1 VTRTALI
8 IGGDGQIGRAIARN
22 FLSHGWHVR
31 LARRSSQSPPPD
43 LAGHVETLQL
53 DRDEPGALAGALKAG
68 ADAVIDTI
76 AFTESHARQW
86 LDLGPDIG
94 ALAVISTISLYC
106 DGDGRTMDEAQGKG
120 FPAFPVPITEDQ
132 STVSPG
138 PATYATR
145 KAAMERLLLEKVRC
159 PVTVLRPGAIHGEGS
174 RQPREWW
181 FIKRILD
188 GRRRIPLA
196 YDGRSIFPTSAAANI
211 AELCRNALDQPAT
224 RILNAVDPE
233 ALTITDIGTAIA
245 SVYGV
250 ALDLIPLPGPP
261 RGVVGEHP
269 WCVPAP
275 VVMDMSRA
283 EALGY
288 RPVTRYRDM
297 IAEVCRSAEAAA
309 GAGIT
314 FPYYLSPRYFDYAA
328 EDAVMGA
335 VG

>member
-1 VTRTALI
+1 MTRSALI
-8 IGGDGQIGRAIARN
+8 IGGDGQIGRAVARN
-22 FLSHGWHVR
+22 LLSHGWHVR

-43 LAGHVETLQL
+43 LMGHVETLQF
-53 DRDEPGALAGALKAG
+53 DRDDPGALAHALQRG
-68 ADAVIDTI
+68 ADAVIDTV
-76 AFTESHARQW
+76 AFTEAHARQW
-86 LDLGPDIG
+86 IDLGSDIG

-106 DGDGRTMDEAQGKG
+106 DDEGRTMDQAQGTG

-132 STVSPG
+132 PTVAPG

-145 KAAMERLLLEKVRC
+145 KAGMEQLLLEKARC
-159 PVTVLRPGAIHGEGS
+159 PVTLLRPGAIHGEGS

-196 YDGRSIFPTSAAANI
+196 YHGRSIFPTSATANI
-211 AELCRNALDQPAT
+211 AELCRIALEQRAT

-233 ALTITDIGTAIA
+233 PLTISDIGTAIA
-245 SVYGV
+245 AVYGV
-250 ALDLIPLPGPP
+250 DLDLTQLAGPP
-261 RGVVGEHP
+261 RELVGEHP

-288 RPVTRYRDM
+288 RPVTRYRDT
-297 IAEVCRSAEAAA
+297 IAEVCRSAEVAAA
-309 GAGIT
+309 AGIT
-314 FPYYLSPRYFDYAA
+314 FPDYLSPRYFDYAA
-328 EDAVMGA
+328 EDAV
-335 VG
+335 